1 MNSGESNCG
10 LLSDPG
16 GLRHAEES
24 ETNEVATLPEVGATL
39 IVSSVINA
47 PSWGAPDASKNTA
60 MTECA
65 SGFRYAMSEFGPPL
79 Q

>member
-1 MNSGESNCG
+1 MKNGESNCG

-16 GLRHAEES
+16 GLRHAAEA
-24 ETNEVATLPEVGATL
+24 ETKEVAALPEVGATL

-47 PSWGAPDASKNTA
+47 PSWGAPDASKNTT

-65 SGFRYAMSEFGPPL
+65 SESR
-79 Q
+79 